1 MRYLL
6 LLLAILFSYQT
17 FSQKFTITG
26 YITDI
31 ENGEKLI
38 GANVYDANT
47 YSGGATNAY
56 GFYSLTLN
64 KGKVLLTVSYVGYS
78 TFKKEIN
85 LDQNISLNI
94 ELTPTIEIEEV
105 LVEGQSNVGNVESS
119 QMSVM
124 SIPMKTIK
132 NLPSFLGETDIIKA
146 IQLLPGVQS
155 GSEGMSGMYVRGGGP
170 DQNLI
175 LLDGVPVYNASH
187 LFGFFSVFN
196 PDAIQ
201 DVKLIKGG
209 FPARYGGRLSSV
221 LDISMKEGSSK
232 KFQGAAS
239 IGLISSKL
247 TLEGPIGQN
256 TSFIVSGRRT
266 YGDILIAPIVA
277 LVGTMEGIEKLR
289 LGYYFYDLNAK
300 INHKFSNRSRLYLS
314 AYMGKDRFYMK
325 LKEDNDKMD
334 TELWWGNIT
343 GSLRWNY
350 MINQKLFLNTTV
362 TASRYKML
370 IGESSEYESY
380 DYQGNEPERINFS
393 INYNSGIYDY
403 AAKADFDYFLST
415 NHTIKFGASETYHT
429 YNPGVFSSLYT
440 ETNNAESKMEFGN
453 NKIFAHE
460 LGVYAED
467 DMKIGNILKINAG
480 LHWSGFSLKK
490 VFYNALEPRVSAR
503 VLINPQWSVKASYAK
518 MNQYINLLT
527 NAGVGLPTDLWLPA
541 TELIKP
547 QLSHQVAAGSVY
559 EITNDIDVSLEGY
572 YKTMD
577 NVIEYK
583 DGASYFSFE
592 DNWEEKINMGQGW
605 AYGLELLVRK
615 KYGPITGWVGYTWSK
630 TERQFNRPGMELSYG
645 KPFPYTY
652 DRRHD
657 ISIVATYKQSEKV
670 DIGLVWVYGTGNAT
684 TLGYELYPSDDIVN
698 QNNQNYYYDYN
709 YITYYES
716 RNNWRMPAYHRLDLS
731 VNFRKKL
738 KWADRT
744 LSVSIYNVYNRQ
756 NPYFVMWHNFNN
768 AGKYNLYQYSIFPII
783 PSVSYSVKF

>member
-1 MRYLL
+1 
-6 LLLAILFSYQT
+6 
-17 FSQKFTITG
+17 
-26 YITDI
+26 
-31 ENGEKLI
+31 
-38 GANVYDANT
+38 
-47 YSGGATNAY
+47 
-56 GFYSLTLN
+56 
-64 KGKVLLTVSYVGYS
+64 
-78 TFKKEIN
+78 
-85 LDQNISLNI
+85 
-94 ELTPTIEIEEV
+94 
-105 LVEGQSNVGNVESS
+105 
-119 QMSVM
+119 
-124 SIPMKTIK
+124 
-132 NLPSFLGETDIIKA
+132 
-146 IQLLPGVQS
+146 
-155 GSEGMSGMYVRGGGP
+155 
-170 DQNLI
+170 
-175 LLDGVPVYNASH
+175 
-187 LFGFFSVFN
+187 
-196 PDAIQ
+196 
-201 DVKLIKGG
+201 
-209 FPARYGGRLSSV
+209 
-221 LDISMKEGSSK
+221 
-232 KFQGAAS
+232 
-239 IGLISSKL
+239 
-247 TLEGPIGQN
+247 
-256 TSFIVSGRRT
+256 
-266 YGDILIAPIVA
+266 
-277 LVGTMEGIEKLR
+277 
-289 LGYYFYDLNAK
+289 
-300 INHKFSNRSRLYLS
+300 
-314 AYMGKDRFYMK
+314 
-325 LKEDNDKMD
+325 
-334 TELWWGNIT
+334 
-343 GSLRWNY
+343 
-350 MINQKLFLNTTV
+350 
-362 TASRYKML
+362 
-370 IGESSEYESY
+370 
-380 DYQGNEPERINFS
+380 
-393 INYNSGIYDY
+393 
-403 AAKADFDYFLST
+403 
-415 NHTIKFGASETYHT
+415 
-429 YNPGVFSSLYT
+429 
-440 ETNNAESKMEFGN
+440 
-453 NKIFAHE
+453 
-460 LGVYAED
+460 
-467 DMKIGNILKINAG
+467 
-480 LHWSGFSLKK
+480 
-490 VFYNALEPRVSAR
+490 
-503 VLINPQWSVKASYAK
+503 

-559 EITNDIDVSLEGY
+559 EITNDIDISIEGY

-684 TLGYELYPSDDIVN
+684 TLGYELYPGDDIVN